1 MDTRKA
7 VLIYQVSE
15 RIKSE
20 LIIASALFERMVT
33 LEGEE
38 RVGGE
43 KMMVSFL
50 QALIG
55 EIRIAQ
61 GVEKSMNFI
70 GAEKKMTEATEMIE
84 RGEYSEIHP
93 CISKALS
100 LITTSCHRAMTVLLE
115 RGLL

>member
-43 KMMVSFL
+43 KMMV
-50 QALIG
+50 
-55 EIRIAQ
+55 
-61 GVEKSMNFI
+61 
-70 GAEKKMTEATEMIE
+70 
-84 RGEYSEIHP
+84 
-93 CISKALS
+93 
-100 LITTSCHRAMTVLLE
+100 
-115 RGLL
+115 